1 MEGGEEEGREGGRGG
16 GEREREIPI
25 GSGLQLPSGVK
36 RSSWGRLFI
45 SVLRENQAPKPGEG
59 TLGLHGL

>member
-1 MEGGEEEGREGGRGG
+1 MEGGKEEGREGGRCG
-16 GEREREIPI
+16 REREIPV